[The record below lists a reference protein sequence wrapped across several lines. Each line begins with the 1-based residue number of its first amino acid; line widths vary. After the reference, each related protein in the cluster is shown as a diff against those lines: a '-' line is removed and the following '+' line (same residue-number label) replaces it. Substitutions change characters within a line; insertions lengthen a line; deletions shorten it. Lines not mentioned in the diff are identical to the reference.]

1 MTSTIGTFVI
11 LFFSFFSSSL
21 WAEGEKTSL
30 ADFQPVL
37 SEAFITLLAKAD
49 PATGEQY
56 FMRKCSSCHDDQ
68 KQGGHGKGPHLWNT
82 FSRKAGT
89 SPGFEYSEAMQQS
102 GHTWTFATLNYYLT
116 RTDRAVPGRAMNFR
130 GIRKDETR
138 ATLIKYLWT
147 LNDSP
152 PPLP

>member
-1 MTSTIGTFVI
+1 MPRRKLSL
-11 LFFSFFSSSL
+11 LFMLISL
-21 WAEGEKTSL
+21 NVWADDDKASL
-30 ADFQPVL
+30 ANFEPEL
-37 SEAFITLLAKAD
+37 SESFITLLENAD
-49 PATGEQY
+49 PTVGEKF

-89 SPGFEYSEAMQQS
+89 SAGFEYSDAMQQS
-102 GHTWTFATLNYYLT
+102 GHIWTFATLNYYLT
-116 RTDRAVPGRAMNFR
+116 RTDRAVPGRSMDFR
-130 GIRKDETR
+130 GIKKDETR

>member
-1 MTSTIGTFVI
+1 MIHHA
-11 LFFSFFSSSL
+11 LFLLLFTLFSSNL
-21 WAEGEKTSL
+21 WADDEKTSL
-30 ADFQPVL
+30 ADFQPQL
-37 SEAFITLLAKAD
+37 SDAFITLLENAD
-49 PATGEQY
+49 PASGEQF

-102 GHTWTFATLNYYLT
+102 GHIWTFATLNYYLT
-116 RTDRAVPGRAMNFR
+116 RTDRAVPGRSMNFR
-130 GIRKDETR
+130 GIRKDESR
-138 ATLIKYLWT
+138 AALIKYLWT